1 LFVEVG
7 LLGGGRGELFFR
19 ELILGH
25 FVASGNEICLGFLM
39 VGIGKYIGLIGVG
52 LRDLCWVV
60 EGVLCEGVSVMV
72 FVG

>member
-1 LFVEVG
+1 MFVEVG

-25 FVASGNEICLGFLM
+25 FVASGNEVCLGFLM
-39 VGIGKYIGLIGVG
+39 VGVGKDIGVIGVG

-60 EGVLCEGVSVMV
+60 EGVLREGVIVVV